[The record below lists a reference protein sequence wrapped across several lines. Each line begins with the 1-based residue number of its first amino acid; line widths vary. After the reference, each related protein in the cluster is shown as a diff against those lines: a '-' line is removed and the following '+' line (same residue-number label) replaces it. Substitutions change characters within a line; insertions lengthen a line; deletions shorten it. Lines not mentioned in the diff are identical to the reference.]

1 MVRRPFLVDWE
12 RPTCLNVNSIIMVMM
27 VRTMFM
33 IRMLDMIMMMMVVVI
48 MMIVKYDTG
57 NRDDG

>member
-1 MVRRPFLVDWE
+1 MVRRPSLVDWE
-12 RPTCLNVNSIIMVMM
+12 RPTCLNVNTIIMVMM

-33 IRMLDMIMMMMVVVI
+33 IRMLDMIMMMVVVI